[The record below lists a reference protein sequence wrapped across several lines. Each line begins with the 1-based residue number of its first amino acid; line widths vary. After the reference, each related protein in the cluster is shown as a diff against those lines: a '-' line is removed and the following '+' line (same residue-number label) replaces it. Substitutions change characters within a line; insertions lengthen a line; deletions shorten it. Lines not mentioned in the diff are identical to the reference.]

1 MKRQRIT
8 SLLIAAAVAVLAF
21 GALVGSGAAKSRS
34 GDDNGNG
41 IVDEKG
47 LAFVPER
54 KDREDAFS
62 LKHTQ
67 FQHTVD
73 GTTLTIRVSASR

>member
-1 MKRQRIT
+1 MGKCQ
-8 SLLIAAAVAVLAF
+8 
-21 GALVGSGAAKSRS
+21 GQLVVS
-34 GDDNGNG
+34 
-41 IVDEKG
+41 EKG

-73 GTTLTIRVSASR
+73 GTTLTIRAARRTYRFSVTGTASAPESQVKRLAEAIRRSAIGT